1 MVSAQTK
8 SMLEERPMLML
19 LDGHALVHR
28 AWHGIREPLTV
39 RRTGEEVKGVYGFV
53 NTLLRALHE
62 FRPSHCAIAFDV
74 SAPTFRHKGFKEY
87 KAHRPPT
94 PPDLKAQFGRVR
106 EFMDVFRIPIYEVEG
121 FEADDVIGTLCS
133 HAEQN
138 EIEVL
143 ILTGDTDTL
152 QLVSPLT
159 RVLLTYSAQKRAIYD
174 IQAVRERYGGLGP
187 EFVAEIKALEGDSSD
202 NIPGVPS
209 IGKKTAVQLLGEY
222 GSIEGIY
229 ARIDEVKPPRRQQM
243 LRDNQELAETCKW
256 LTTITREAPVS
267 LDVDAA
273 KFWDF
278 DRSEVVSL
286 LRELEFHSMVE
297 RIPGAGGA
305 TLSGEDDA
313 GVRKVNTQYEI
324 VRTQET
330 LRALV
335 QALSTPRGF
344 AFDTE
349 TTHLNPMLAELV
361 GMSFANEPN
370 KGWYVPVGHLEG
382 EQLPVD
388 DVLEAVRLLF
398 ESEDVPKTA
407 HNANYDVMVL
417 ANCGVDVRGLDFD
430 SMIAAHMS
438 GKQTIGLKQL
448 CLELFNEEMTPI
460 TDLIG
465 TGRKKITMAETS
477 IEDAA
482 AYAAADAAVAWRVA
496 EYFRERLEKLGLG
509 KAFAELEMPLLPVLV
524 KMQRNGI
531 ALDTALL
538 DRMSGDLGEQLVGIR
553 SYIHGLVGHEF
564 NLNSSQQLGDVL
576 FKELR
581 LPPVRRTRTGYSTDA
596 SSLDALKG
604 MLDRG
609 ECQDADPRALDV
621 MSNVLDYRQVSKIKS
636 TYVDALPSLVH
647 PKTGRIHT
655 SYNQTGSATGRVS
668 SNDPNV
674 QNIPVRTELGRRVR
688 DAFIAT
694 PGSGNALLGADYSQ
708 IELRIL
714 AHLSEDPGLLE
725 AFGRGEDI
733 HAATASSVYDVRIDE
748 VDPEQRRI
756 AKIMNFGV
764 VYGLSAFGISQQTG
778 LPREEGSHFIKT
790 YFGKY
795 PGIEAYIE
803 QTKAKVRENS
813 YVETLKG
820 RRRYINEVYSSN
832 ARTRSAGERMAINM
846 PIQGTAA
853 DIIKIAMVR
862 IQDRL
867 DDLGLR
873 AMMIV
878 QVHDELI
885 FEAPLDEMD
894 QLQSLVLELMPSAMN
909 LKVDL
914 EVELKSGDTWGAMG

>member
-324 VRTQET
+324 VRTPED

-349 TTHLNPMLAELV
+349 TTHLNPMLANLV

-388 DVLEAVRLLF
+388 DVLEAVRPLF

-553 SYIHGLVGHEF
+553 SYIHE
-564 NLNSSQQLGDVL
+564 
-576 FKELR
+576 
-581 LPPVRRTRTGYSTDA
+581 P
-596 SSLDALKG
+596 
-604 MLDRG
+604 
-609 ECQDADPRALDV
+609 
-621 MSNVLDYRQVSKIKS
+621 
-636 TYVDALPSLVH
+636 
-647 PKTGRIHT
+647 
-655 SYNQTGSATGRVS
+655 
-668 SNDPNV
+668 
-674 QNIPVRTELGRRVR
+674 
-688 DAFIAT
+688 
-694 PGSGNALLGADYSQ
+694 
-708 IELRIL
+708 
-714 AHLSEDPGLLE
+714 
-725 AFGRGEDI
+725 
-733 HAATASSVYDVRIDE
+733 
-748 VDPEQRRI
+748 
-756 AKIMNFGV
+756 
-764 VYGLSAFGISQQTG
+764 
-778 LPREEGSHFIKT
+778 
-790 YFGKY
+790 
-795 PGIEAYIE
+795 
-803 QTKAKVRENS
+803 
-813 YVETLKG
+813 
-820 RRRYINEVYSSN
+820 
-832 ARTRSAGERMAINM
+832 
-846 PIQGTAA
+846 
-853 DIIKIAMVR
+853 
-862 IQDRL
+862 
-867 DDLGLR
+867 
-873 AMMIV
+873 
-878 QVHDELI
+878 
-885 FEAPLDEMD
+885 
-894 QLQSLVLELMPSAMN
+894 
-909 LKVDL
+909 
-914 EVELKSGDTWGAMG
+914 